1 MSSMKFIER
10 AKDAWRTVG
19 GEDGPMVTI
28 TPAPQLLLTLQQWHS
43 VRGHW
48 PADLPLGVMV
58 PNDADIEE
66 IEADLPR
73 FALVALQFPKWTDGR
88 AYSQAR
94 LLRSRYR
101 YGGEVRATGEVVV
114 DMLPLLKR
122 TGFDA
127 VLLRAGESR
136 ETAERALGFFPGH
149 YQGDARDNRPLFKLP
164 PGTAETLAREWDE
177 FVNPGAAI

>member
-1 MSSMKFIER
+1 MMKYIDRHRDE
-10 AKDAWRTVG
+10 WRTVG
-19 GEDGPMVTI
+19 GEDGPMVSI
-28 TPAPQLLLTLQQWHS
+28 TPARGQLLTLQQWHG
-43 VRGHW
+43 VRAQW
-48 PADLPLGVMV
+48 PADLPVGVVV

-73 FALVALQFPKWTDGR
+73 FALIALHFPKWTDGR

-94 LLRSRYR
+94 LLRTRFR

-114 DMLPLLKR
+114 DMMPLLAR

-136 ETAERALGFFPGH
+136 EAAERAMGFFPAH
-149 YQGDARDNRPLFKLP
+149 YQGDVRDSRPLFALP
-164 PGTAETLAREWDE
+164 PGAAEELAREPVVE
-177 FVNPGAAI
+177 FNNPGAAI